1 MKKILFIVCAVCAT
15 LTLFSCQKDKTPKN
29 IDFTVALTCE
39 GEALAV
45 ADIDI
50 DIYDANLTKFS
61 YKSNDKGQANVT
73 LPEGFYTWSA
83 SGQKA
88 VTDTLYKYNGASTA
102 PVEVKE
108 GMGTVNFALNKV
120 VATSSI
126 IIKELYC
133 GGFTDGT
140 ISKIGLDGYAILYN
154 NSAVEA
160 DATDIVF
167 CLVAPSNG
175 EATNKYYTGSTL
187 LYESESYDWIPA
199 YSAIWWFTSPVTI
212 PAYSQI
218 LVAFF
223 GAIDHTKTYAAS
235 VDLSKADYYWMS
247 NQGVSQFTSNNY
259 QVSENI
265 PQTHYLTCSPINMG
279 TSWVLSSLSPAF
291 YIGKMKSTD
300 AIALI
305 NDTEK
310 YDTTLGT
317 TKAQAVVKF
326 PKAKV
331 VDAVEVWNEA
341 KVSSSKY
348 RFSSNISTGYTPLTN
363 KQGHTSYRNVDKAA
377 TEALPENEGKLVTTY
392 DKTLDPSGIDAEA
405 SMKNGAHIIFM
416 DTNNS
421 TNDFHQRVAASI
433 K

>member
-126 IIKELYC
+126 IIKEVYT

-140 ISKIGLDGYAILYN
+140 TSKQGIDNYIILYN
-154 NSAVEA
+154 NSSVDA

-167 CLVAPSNG
+167 TFGAPYNG
-175 EATNKYYTGSTL
+175 HAANKYYSNNTL
-187 LYESESYDWIPA
+187 LYEKDTWIPA
-199 YSAIWWFTSPVTI
+199 YGAIWWFTHPVTI

-218 LVAFF
+218 LVACF
-223 GAIDHTKTYAAS
+223 GAIDHTQTYAAS
-235 VDLSKADYYWMS
+235 VDLSKSDYYWMS
-247 NQGVSQFTSNNY
+247 NSGITQYTNAKYTASA
-259 QVSENI
+259 NI
-265 PQTHYLTCSPINMG
+265 NTTHYLTCSPFSTGNA
-279 TSWVLSSLSPAF
+279 WALSSSSPAL
-291 YIGKMKSTD
+291 YIGKMKSTEVSTLSQD
-300 AIALI
+300 SQ
-305 NDTEK
+305 N
-310 YDTTLGT
+310 YDHTLGT
-317 TKAQAVVKF
+317 SAAFNVVKF
-326 PKAKV
+326 PKTKV
-331 VDAVEVWNEA
+331 VDAVEIWEEA
-341 KVSSSKY
+341 SVSKSLV
-348 RFSSNISTGYTPLTN
+348 RFSADINTGYTPLTA
-363 KQGHTSYRNVDKAA
+363 KQGHTTYRNVDKAA
-377 TEALPENEGKLVTTY
+377 TEALPENTGLLVTGY
-392 DKTLDPSGIDAEA
+392 DKNLDPSGIDAEA
-405 SMKNGAHIIFM
+405 SMKNGAHIIFS

-421 TNDFHQRVAASI
+421 ANDFHQRVAASI

>member
-126 IIKELYC
+126 IIKEAYV

-140 ISKIGLDGYAILYN
+140 TAKTGIDDYIILYN
-154 NSAVEA
+154 NSSVEA
-160 DATDIVF
+160 DASDIVF
-167 CLVAPSNG
+167 TFAAPYNG
-175 EATNKYYTGSTL
+175 AGTNKYYSNSVL
-187 LYESESYDWIPA
+187 LYEKENWIPA
-199 YSAIWWFTSPVTI
+199 YGAIWWFTSPVTI

-218 LVAFF
+218 VVACF
-223 GAIDHTKTYAAS
+223 GAIDHTLTYDNS
-235 VDLSKADYYWMS
+235 VDLSKSDYYWMS
-247 NQGVSQFTSNNY
+247 NTRVSQYTMAKYTASA
-259 QVSENI
+259 NI
-265 PQTHYLTCSPINMG
+265 DTTHYLTCSPFTTG
-279 TSWVLSSLSPAF
+279 TAWALSISSPAL
-291 YIGKMKSTD
+291 YIGKMKASEAKT
-300 AIALI
+300 ISEK
-305 NDTEK
+305 TED
-310 YDTTLGT
+310 YDHTLGT
-317 TKAQAVVKF
+317 NAAFNVVKF
-326 PKAKV
+326 PKANV
-331 VDAVEVWNEA
+331 VDAVEIWEEA
-341 KVSSSKY
+341 KTSTSSV
-348 RFSSNISTGYTPLTN
+348 RFSADINTGYTVLTN
-363 KQGHTSYRNVDKAA
+363 KQGHTTYRNVDKEA
-377 TEALPENEGKLVTTY
+377 TEALPENKGLLVTGY
-392 DKTLDPSGIDAEA
+392 DTKLDPSGIDAEA
-405 SMKNGAHIIFM
+405 SIKNGAHILYK

-421 TNDFHQRVAASI
+421 ANDFHQRVSASI